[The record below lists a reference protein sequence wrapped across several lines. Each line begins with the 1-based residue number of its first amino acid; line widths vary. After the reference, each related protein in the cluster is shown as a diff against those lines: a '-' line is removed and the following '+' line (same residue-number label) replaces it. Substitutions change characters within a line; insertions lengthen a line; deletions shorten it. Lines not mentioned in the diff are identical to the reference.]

1 MKKLVFACLLFG
13 FLFAYPETIQ
23 ADTGYQSYES
33 ITLSEGKLLENYT
46 KDEYKDYYTN
56 VDTRKFLG
64 WRIHK
69 VNSNVKVSYISETLF
84 SYYNDGYTAIDYT
97 YKLDRKVT
105 SKLGLSASG
114 TIGVDLKNNKKVF
127 SFDLEA
133 QLKLTAEYT
142 ISSEDKE
149 SIEINLKVDPG
160 TQVDLYIYGEGKITN
175 GVAARYVFW
184 IRANRGGFEVF
195 LVTTQYQ
202 RLEKVRI

>member
-1 MKKLVFACLLFG
+1 MKKIIFTCLLFG
-13 FLFAYPETIQ
+13 FLFAYPYAVR

-33 ITLSEGKLLENYT
+33 ITLSEGKMLENYT
-46 KDEYKDYYTN
+46 KDEYKDYYSHVN
-56 VDTRKFLG
+56 QRKFLG
-64 WRIHK
+64 WRVYK
-69 VNSNVKVSYISETLF
+69 VNSNIKLSYISETLF
-84 SYYNDGYTAIDYT
+84 SYYNDGYTPIEYT

-114 TIGVDLKNNKKVF
+114 TIGVDFKNDRKVF
-127 SFDLEA
+127 TFDLEA

-142 ISSEDKE
+142 VSSEDKE
-149 SIEINLKVDPG
+149 SIEINLEVDPG

-195 LVTTQYQ
+195 IVTTQYQ

>member
-1 MKKLVFACLLFG
+1 MMKKLIFTCLLFG
-13 FLFAYPETIQ
+13 FLFAYPNVVS

-33 ITLSEGKLLENYT
+33 ITLTEGKLLENYT
-46 KDEYKDYYTN
+46 KDEYKDYYSH
-56 VDTRKFLG
+56 VDSRKFLG
-64 WRIHK
+64 WRIYK
-69 VNSNVKVSYISETLF
+69 VNTNIKLSYISETLF
-84 SYYNDGYTAIDYT
+84 SYYNDGYTPIEYT

-114 TIGVDLKNNKKVF
+114 TIGVDFKNDRKVF
-127 SFDLEA
+127 TFDLEA

-142 ISSEDKE
+142 VSSEDKE
-149 SIEINLKVDPG
+149 SIEIKLDVDPG

-195 LVTTQYQ
+195 IVTTQYQ
-202 RLEKVRI
+202 RKVRI